1 MVKIYENG
9 FSYDYTWHA
18 VTLAYFLRY
27 PNPYSTHVL
36 STDVISRHIDDT
48 GCLHTTRIHHKRG
61 KLPATLTRFIPS
73 ISDSYILETS
83 KVNPHTMT
91 METETRNLDHT
102 SILSVVE
109 QQTYIPSDEGS
120 STRVKT
126 TVRFDSRFGNR
137 RTQSIAAEVA
147 AAAATNQGEEQPTQE
162 RRRLFSFGFGWGK
175 EGVQR
180 TIEQLGARRAVE
192 HLGSST
198 KGMQLVLN
206 RLRNIGLIGARGVE
220 DVGHDEVGWKA
231 VWSRVREEIPREEGV
246 DPGVGV

>member
-1 MVKIYENG
+1 MVKFYENG

-27 PNPYSTHVL
+27 PNPYSTHVI

-48 GCLHTTRIHHKRG
+48 GCLHTVRIHHKRG
-61 KLPATLTRFIPS
+61 KLPAALTRLIPS
-73 ISDSYILETS
+73 VSDSYILETS
-83 KVNPHTMT
+83 KVNPHTMV

-109 QQTYIPSDEGS
+109 QQVYTPSEAGDI
-120 STRVKT
+120 TKVKT

-137 RTQSIAAEVA
+137 RTQNIAADSEL
-147 AAAATNQGEEQPTQE
+147 QEGQPQE
-162 RRRLFSFGFGWGK
+162 RRRFFNF
-175 EGVQR
+175 E
-180 TIEQLGARRAVE
+180 E
-192 HLGSST
+192 HVGSST

-220 DVGHDEVGWKA
+220 RVEGEGGWKA
-231 VWSRVREEIPREEGV
+231 VWRRVREEIPKAEGV
-246 DPGVGV
+246 DAGVGV

>member
-1 MVKIYENG
+1 MVKFYENG

-48 GCLHTTRIHHKRG
+48 GCLHTVRIHHKRG
-61 KLPATLTRFIPS
+61 KLPGALTRFLPS
-73 ISDSYILETS
+73 INDSYILETS
-83 KVNPHTMT
+83 KVNPQTMV

-109 QQTYIPSDEGS
+109 QQVYTPAEESS

-137 RTQSIAAEVA
+137 RTHVA
-147 AAAATNQGEEQPTQE
+147 AAETEAHHGDEQPVQE

-175 EGVQR
+175 DGVQR

-220 DVGHDEVGWKA
+220 GVGHEESWKA
-231 VWSRVREEIPREEGV
+231 VWRRVREEIPKEEGV